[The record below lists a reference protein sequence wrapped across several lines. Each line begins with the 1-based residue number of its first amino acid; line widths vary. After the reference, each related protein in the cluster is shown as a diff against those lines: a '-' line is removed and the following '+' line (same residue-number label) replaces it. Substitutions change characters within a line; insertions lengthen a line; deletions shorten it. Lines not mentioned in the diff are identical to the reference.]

1 MDVKVHA
8 SPTDVVELIA
18 CRPLCASGVRDVSLQ
33 LGCCD
38 VVITP
43 FLMKKVIALL
53 AGWVRADSHGEWL
66 AV

>member
-1 MDVKVHA
+1 M
-8 SPTDVVELIA
+8 L
-18 CRPLCASGVRDVSLQ
+18 ASGVRDVSLQ

-53 AGWVRADSHGEWL
+53 AGWVRAVSHGEWL

>member
-1 MDVKVHA
+1 MQNKSLAEIMV
-8 SPTDVVELIA
+8 A
-18 CRPLCASGVRDVSLQ
+18 CQSCSVSGVRDMSLQ

-43 FLMKKVIALL
+43 FLMKKVIAPL
-53 AGWVRADSHGEWL
+53 AGLVRAVSHGEWL

>member
-1 MDVKVHA
+1 MDVKVQA
-8 SPTDVVELIA
+8 SPTNVVELIA

-43 FLMKKVIALL
+43 FIVKKVIDHL
-53 AGWVRADSHGEWL
+53 AVWVRLVGPR
-66 AV
+66 